1 MRIMNP
7 VLAAALLSSGVPATT
22 VWAASPSPIAY
33 PEARVSDHV
42 DTYFGTEVR
51 DPYRWMEDV
60 DSPEVKRWA
69 DAENALT
76 NRYLA
81 EAPEREALK
90 DRLLKLND
98 FERFTAPERH
108 GNRLFYRHN
117 SGLQNQAVLFW
128 QEGLNGTPK
137 MLLDPNTLAADGT
150 VALSGVSFTK
160 DGRLMAYST
169 SEAGSDWQTWKV
181 REVATGK
188 DLPDVVRWCKFGE
201 AAWKEDGS
209 GFFYSGFD
217 APVGGKA
224 GSAEAHGEKPKEDLK
239 GVTDAQKIRFHALG
253 TPQTADAVAYE
264 RPDDKELYL
273 HAQVTEDG
281 RYLLLYAI
289 KGHANELAVEDLAA
303 GPGAK
308 PVVIAKGLDAEYTAA
323 GSAGDTL
330 WMLTTKD
337 APNGKVVDV
346 DLRKPERLGWKLV
359 IPETKDRVDQVS
371 IVHDTLVVTS
381 LADAHTQVEM
391 WSLDGKKKERLALPG
406 IGTAVGFAGR
416 RTDEDTFFQFTNFTD
431 PGSVYRLDLK
441 SGATTLFRQPK
452 LKFDPAQFETVQV
465 FYPSKDGTRIPM
477 TLSYRKGLKR
487 DGQNPTM
494 LYGYGG
500 FDISLTPAYSSGL
513 MLWMEMGGIFAQA
526 NLRGGGEYGETWH
539 QAGTKLHKQNV
550 FDDFIAAAEWLSAN
564 QYTSP
569 ERLAIRGG
577 SNGGLLVGAAELQ
590 RPELFRAAVAQV
602 GVMDMLRFDK
612 FTVGFGWK
620 SDYGSPSENEAEFRA
635 IYRYSPVHNV
645 RAGVKY
651 PPTLITTAD
660 HDDRVFPAHSF
671 KFAAAMQAEAGRT
684 PGSGP
689 VLIRIE
695 SRAGHGGGK
704 PLSKQVEETADMY
717 AFLAR
722 ELRMPIS
729 LPK

>member
-1 MRIMNP
+1 MRIMTP
-7 VLAAALLSSGVPATT
+7 VLAAALLSGGATMT
-22 VWAASPSPIAY
+22 TLRAAAASTIAY
-33 PEARVSDHV
+33 PEARMSDHV
-42 DTYFGTEVR
+42 DLYFGTEVA

-60 DSPEVKRWA
+60 DSPEVKQWA
-69 DAENALT
+69 DAELALT
-76 NRYLA
+76 NGYLA
-81 EAPEREALK
+81 EVPGREALK
-90 DRLLKLND
+90 NRLLKLTD

-108 GNRLFYRHN
+108 GTRLFFRHN

-128 QEGLNGTPK
+128 QEGVDGTPK
-137 MLLDPNTLAADGT
+137 VLLDPNTLAADGT
-150 VALSGVSFTK
+150 VALSAASFTK

-181 REVATGK
+181 REVATGR
-188 DLPDVVRWCKFGE
+188 DLPDVVRWCKFGA
-201 AAWKEDGS
+201 AAWKEDAS
-209 GFFYSGFD
+209 GFFYSGYE
-217 APVGGKA
+217 APAGG
-224 GSAEAHGEKPKEDLK
+224 GSAEAKSDETKEDLK

-253 TPQTADAVAYE
+253 TPQTDDVLVYE

-273 HAQVTEDG
+273 HAQVTDDG

-289 KGHANELAVEDLAA
+289 KGHAYELAVRDLRA

-323 GSAGDTL
+323 GSDGETL
-330 WMLTTKD
+330 WMLTTED
-337 APNGKVVDV
+337 APNGKVVAV
-346 DLRKPERLGWKLV
+346 HLRKPERTSWKLV

-371 IVHDTLVVTS
+371 MVDDKLLVAS

-391 WSLDGKKKERLALPG
+391 WSRDGKKKKRLALPG
-406 IGTAVGFAGR
+406 IGTAIGFGGR
-416 RTDEDTFFQFTNFTD
+416 RTDVDTFFQYTNFTD

-441 SGATTLFRQPK
+441 TGATTLFRQPK
-452 LKFDPAQFETVQV
+452 LNFDPARFETIQV
-465 FYPSKDGTRIPM
+465 FYASKDGTRIPM

-500 FDISLTPAYSSGL
+500 FDISLTPTYSSSV

-550 FDDFIAAAEWLSAN
+550 FDDYIAAAEWLIAN
-564 QYTSP
+564 RYTSP
-569 ERLAIRGG
+569 KRLAIRGG
-577 SNGGLLVGAAELQ
+577 SNGGLLVGAVEQQ
-590 RPELFRAAVAQV
+590 RPELFGAAVAQV

-620 SDYGSPSENEAEFRA
+620 SDYGSPSENEAEFQA
-635 IYRYSPVHNV
+635 IYRYSPLHNV
-645 RAGVKY
+645 RSGVQY

-671 KFAAAMQAEAGRT
+671 KYAAAMQAEAGRT

-704 PLSKQVEETADMY
+704 PLSKQVEETVDMY

-722 ELRMPIS
+722 ELRMPIVV
-729 LPK
+729 PE